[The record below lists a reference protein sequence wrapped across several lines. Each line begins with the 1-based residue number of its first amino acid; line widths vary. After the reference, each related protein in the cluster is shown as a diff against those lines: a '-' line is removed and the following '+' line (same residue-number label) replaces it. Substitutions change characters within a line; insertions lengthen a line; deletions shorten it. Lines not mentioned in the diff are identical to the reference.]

1 MQTRRRFVLR
11 SIAAGLAGTTAYLA
25 WRHGHDYIFPEQ
37 FVVVEQGKLY
47 RGAWQKPWPMRA
59 IVHDCKIKTILALAH
74 PPDHHLCKQEQKL
87 AQELGVKWIHIPIVD
102 NRTDLTGDPE
112 EAISDQL
119 DKAAAVLANPA
130 NYPIYFHCHHGLNRT
145 SMTQIAYR
153 TKYCGWTF
161 EQAAEEI
168 DRSVGLV
175 KVAHG
180 PDYRHMIAYYQNRV
194 LPFRTQNTRRAGNG
208 PTPLAQDVFEAA
220 RTTRR

>member
-1 MQTRRRFVLR
+1 MITPRRRRILQAVGIGLGVLCF
-11 SIAAGLAGTTAYLA
+11 YLA

-59 IVHDCKIKTILALAH
+59 IVRDCKVKTILALAH
-74 PPDHHLCKQEQKL
+74 PPDHHLCKQEKAL
-87 AQELGVKWIHIPIVD
+87 AEQMHVKWIHIPISDTRVD
-102 NRTDLTGDPE
+102 QNGDPE
-112 EAISDQL
+112 DAISDQL
-119 DKAAAVLANPA
+119 DKAAAVLADPA
-130 NYPIYFHCHHGLNRT
+130 NYPVYFHCHHGLNRT
-145 SMTQIAYR
+145 SMAQIAYR

-180 PDYRHMIAYYQNRV
+180 PDYRHMLAYYQNRV
-194 LPFRTQNTRRAGNG
+194 LPERSRAKAGG
-208 PTPLAQDVFEAA
+208 AGAAMAQGVSSSQTAIK
-220 RTTRR
+220 